1 MELTL
6 KDIFDP
12 GDPTG
17 MSERLLQAAQIV
29 EDAAYDL
36 AMTADKSFCSRLI
49 ALSAE
54 LARLSMDD
62 EIRRP
67 GTRKLTQRQI
77 C

>member
-1 MELTL
+1 MERTL
-6 KDIFDP
+6 EGLFDP

-17 MSERLLQAAQIV
+17 MSERLLKAAQIV

-36 AMTADKSFCSRLI
+36 AMTADKAFCSRLI

-62 EIRRP
+62 EVRGP
-67 GTRKLTQRQI
+67 GARKLTLRHI